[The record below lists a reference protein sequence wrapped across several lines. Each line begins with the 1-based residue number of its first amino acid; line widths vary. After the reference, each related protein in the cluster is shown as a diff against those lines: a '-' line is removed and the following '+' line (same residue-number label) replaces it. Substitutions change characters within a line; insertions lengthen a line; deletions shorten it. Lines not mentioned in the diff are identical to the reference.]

1 MIEWIGRLLMGTFHH
16 TITVS
21 PKDGSQRLDLDALVD
36 TVSTYTMIPAP
47 ELEAL
52 GVTPEWTSVFELA
65 DGSRSE
71 YRLAELQVSINGE
84 SRTTICIFGDQG
96 STPLLGAY
104 TLEGFGLAADPVNGK
119 LTPARSYL
127 V

>member
-1 MIEWIGRLLMGTFHH
+1 MGTFHH

-21 PKDGSQRLDLDALVD
+21 ANDRSEHIELDALVD
-36 TVSTYTMIPAP
+36 TGSTYTLIPGP
-47 ELEAL
+47 ELAAL
-52 GVTPEWTSVFELA
+52 GVAPEWTSVFELA
-65 DGSRSE
+65 DGSQSE
-71 YRLAELQVSINGE
+71 YRLAEVQVEINGE

-104 TLEGFGLAADPVNGK
+104 TLEGFGLSVDPVNGK
-119 LTPARSYL
+119 LTPARLYL

>member
-1 MIEWIGRLLMGTFHH
+1 MGTFHH
-16 TITVS
+16 TITVG
-21 PKDGSQRLDLDALVD
+21 PKTGPQRVELDALVD
-36 TVSTYTMIPAP
+36 TGSTYTMISVS

-52 GVTPEWTSVFELA
+52 GVSPEWTSVFELA

-71 YRLAELQVSINGE
+71 YRLAELQASINGE
-84 SRTTICIFGDQG
+84 SRTTICIFGDPG

-119 LTPARSYL
+119 LTPARLYL

>member
-1 MIEWIGRLLMGTFHH
+1 MGTFHH

-21 PKDGSQRLDLDALVD
+21 PKDGLRRLELDALVD
-36 TVSTYTMIPAP
+36 TGSTYTMIPAT

-71 YRLAELQVSINGE
+71 YQLAEVQIGINGE

-104 TLEGFGLAADPVNGK
+104 TLEGFGLAVDPVNGK
-119 LTPARSYL
+119 LTPARLYL

>member
-1 MIEWIGRLLMGTFHH
+1 MGAFHH

-21 PKDGSQRLDLDALVD
+21 PKTGPQHVELDALLD
-36 TVSTYTMIPAP
+36 TGSTYTMIPAP

-52 GVTPEWTSVFELA
+52 GVAPEWTSVFELA

-71 YRLAELQVSINGE
+71 YQLAEVRVGINGE
-84 SRTTICIFGDQG
+84 SRTTICIFGDPG

-104 TLEGFGLAADPVNGK
+104 TLEGFGLAVDPVNGK
-119 LTPARSYL
+119 LTPARLYL

>member
-1 MIEWIGRLLMGTFHH
+1 MGTFHH

-36 TVSTYTMIPAP
+36 TGNTYTMIPAQ

-65 DGSRSE
+65 DGCRSE

-84 SRTTICIFGDQG
+84 SRTTICIF
-96 STPLLGAY
+96 
-104 TLEGFGLAADPVNGK
+104 
-119 LTPARSYL
+119 
-127 V
+127 